1 MNCNIVKDLLPLYE
15 DRETRPETTA
25 EIKEHLAECEEC
37 REYYKNICH
46 IARSLKAPPAGT
58 GKYRYTVIANR
69 IRRRNTLALSA
80 ACLSFLAVGC
90 LAGNVL
96 FSGKE

>member
-1 MNCNIVKDLLPLYE
+1 MNCNIVRDLLPLYE
-15 DRETRPETTA
+15 DRVTGTETTN
-25 EIKEHLAECEEC
+25 EIKVHLAECEEC

-58 GKYRYTVIANR
+58 GKYRYSAIAHR

-80 ACLSFLAVGC
+80 ACLSFLAVGYI
-90 LAGNVL
+90 AGNVL